1 VYTSVGCHIGP
12 AVSAVIITH
21 LTLVAVANAYF
32 TVTRTHMC
40 CMQAIRREIADI
52 ANGRIK
58 VEDSPLKA
66 APHTWDMCFKDEWTK
81 PYTREQVPNKPLLR
95 THIPV

>member
-1 VYTSVGCHIGP
+1 
-12 AVSAVIITH
+12 
-21 LTLVAVANAYF
+21 
-32 TVTRTHMC
+32 
-40 CMQAIRREIADI
+40 MQAIRREIADI

-81 PYTREQVPNKPLLR
+81 PYTREQVHTLFTHSYYTYTMYVMHSFSIALLDG
-95 THIPV
+95 VKAYC